1 MAESPPDSNRKP
13 ATPEPSAAAQAR
25 ATGDPARA
33 LDHEMDALGARA
45 RAASRRLGRTSGP
58 ARDAALRGIA
68 EALDARHEPL
78 LAANALDLAAAESKG
93 TQGAQLDRLRL
104 TPARLDEMAKSLRE
118 IASQAD
124 PIGEILGLSVRPNGL
139 RVGQMRIPLGVIGIV
154 YEARPNVTTDAAGLC
169 LKSGNAVFL
178 RGGSEAQRSNDA
190 LIAVLRDAIA
200 AAGLPADAVMT
211 LPDTDRAWVLA
222 MLRAERWID
231 LCIPRG
237 GEALI
242 RFVAENARVPV
253 IKHYKGV
260 CHVYV
265 DKDADLKK
273 AVDICY
279 NAKVQRPGVCN
290 ALETLLVDES
300 IAPEFLPLMAA
311 RLGAAGVEFRGCEA
325 TRAYLPNATPATE
338 ADWHAEYLDLVLA
351 VRIVPGL
358 DAAITHIETYG
369 SDHTESIVSENY
381 SAVQRFLDEVQSSV
395 VIANASTRFADGG
408 QLGLG
413 AEIGISTTRLH
424 SYGPMGALDLTTRK
438 YVIYGSGQIR
448 S

>member
-1 MAESPPDSNRKP
+1 MSADTDSLP
-13 ATPEPSAAAQAR
+13 TPEVA
-25 ATGDPARA
+25 A
-33 LDHEMDALGARA
+33 LDREMDALGARA
-45 RAASRRLGRTSGP
+45 RAATRLLARSPGP
-58 ARDAALRGIA
+58 VRNAALLAMA
-68 EALDARHEPL
+68 EALATHRDAV
-78 LAANALDLAAAESKG
+78 LAANALDLTAAEGRGLS
-93 TQGAQLDRLRL
+93 GAMLDRLRL
-104 TPARLDEMAKSLRE
+104 TPARLDDMAKSLRE
-118 IASQAD
+118 IAAQPD
-124 PIGEILGLSVRPNGL
+124 PIGEVLGLTVRPNGL
-139 RVGQMRIPLGVIGIV
+139 KVGQMRIPLGVIGIV

-178 RGGSEAQRSNDA
+178 RGGSEAQHSNAA
-190 LIAVLRDAIA
+190 LIDVLRAAIT

-211 LPDTDRAWVLA
+211 LPSTDRAWILA

-242 RFVAENARVPV
+242 HFVVENARVPV

-265 DKDADLKK
+265 HAAADLKK

-290 ALETLLVDES
+290 ALETLLVDAH
-300 IAPEFLPLMAA
+300 IAAEFLPLMAA
-311 RLGAAGVEFRGCEA
+311 RLGAAGVEFRGDAA
-325 TRAYLPNATPATE
+325 TCALLPQAVPATE
-338 ADWHAEYLDLVLA
+338 ADWHAEYLDLILA
-351 VRIVPGL
+351 VRVVPDL
-358 DAAITHIETYG
+358 DAAIAHIETYG
-369 SDHTESIVSENY
+369 SDHTESIVSEDY
-381 SAVQRFLDEVQSSV
+381 SVVQRFLDEVQSSV
-395 VIANASTRFADGG
+395 VIANASTRFSDGG

>member
-1 MAESPPDSNRKP
+1 MADSPTDTNERSPD
-13 ATPEPSAAAQAR
+13 ELDAA
-25 ATGDPARA
+25 
-33 LDHEMDALGARA
+33 MDALGARA
-45 RAASRRLGRTSGP
+45 RAATRRLARTAGP
-58 ARDAALRGIA
+58 VRDAALLGMA
-68 EALDARHEPL
+68 DALLANRDAL
-78 LAANALDLAAAESKG
+78 LAANAADVAAAEMRGVKG
-93 TQGAQLDRLRL
+93 ALLDRLRL
-104 TPARLDEMAKSLRE
+104 TPGRLEDMARSLRE
-118 IASQAD
+118 VAAQPD
-124 PIGEILGLSVRPNGL
+124 PIGEILGLTVRPNGL

-178 RGGSEAQRSNDA
+178 RGGSEAQHSNEA
-190 LIAVLRDAIA
+190 LVAVLREALV
-200 AAGLPADAVMT
+200 AAGLPEDAVMT
-211 LPDTDRAWVLA
+211 LPSTDRAWILA

-265 DKDADLKK
+265 HRDADLKK

-290 ALETLLVDES
+290 ALETLLVDAH

-311 RLGAAGVEFRGCEA
+311 RLGAAGVEFRGDDA
-325 TRAYLPNATPATE
+325 TRAILPEATPATE
-338 ADWHAEYLDLVLA
+338 ADWHAEYLDLILA
-351 VRIVPGL
+351 IRIVPDL
-358 DAAITHIETYG
+358 DAALAHIETYG

-381 SAVQRFLDEVQSSV
+381 TAVQRFLDEVQSSV
-395 VIANASTRFADGG
+395 VIANASTRFSDGG

-448 S
+448 N

>member
-1 MAESPPDSNRKP
+1 MSADTDSLP
-13 ATPEPSAAAQAR
+13 TPEVA
-25 ATGDPARA
+25 A
-33 LDHEMDALGARA
+33 LDREMDALGARA
-45 RAASRRLGRTSGP
+45 RAATRLLARSPGP
-58 ARDAALRGIA
+58 VRNAALLAMA
-68 EALDARHEPL
+68 EALATHRDAL
-78 LAANALDLAAAESKG
+78 LAANALDLTAAEGRGLS
-93 TQGAQLDRLRL
+93 GAMLDRLRL
-104 TPARLDEMAKSLRE
+104 TPARLDDMAKSLRE
-118 IASQAD
+118 IAAQPD
-124 PIGEILGLSVRPNGL
+124 PIGEVLGLTVRPNGL
-139 RVGQMRIPLGVIGIV
+139 KVGQMRIPLGVIGIV

-178 RGGSEAQRSNDA
+178 RGGSEAQHSNAA
-190 LIAVLRDAIA
+190 LIDVLRAAIT

-211 LPDTDRAWVLA
+211 LPSTDRAWILA

-242 RFVAENARVPV
+242 HFVVENARVPV

-265 DKDADLKK
+265 HAAADLKK

-290 ALETLLVDES
+290 ALETLLVDAH
-300 IAPEFLPLMAA
+300 IAAEFLPLMAA
-311 RLGAAGVEFRGCEA
+311 RLGAAGVEFRGDAA
-325 TRAYLPNATPATE
+325 TCALLPQAVPATE
-338 ADWHAEYLDLVLA
+338 ADWHAEYLDLILA
-351 VRIVPGL
+351 VRVVPDV
-358 DAAITHIETYG
+358 DAAIAHIETYG
-369 SDHTESIVSENY
+369 SDHTESIVSEDY
-381 SAVQRFLDEVQSSV
+381 SVVQRFLDEVQSSV
-395 VIANASTRFADGG
+395 VIANASTRFSDGG

>member
-1 MAESPPDSNRKP
+1 MSAANDSSP
-13 ATPEPSAAAQAR
+13 TPEVAS
-25 ATGDPARA
+25 
-33 LDHEMDALGARA
+33 LDREMDALGARA
-45 RAASRRLGRTSGP
+45 RAANRLLARSPGP
-58 ARDAALRGIA
+58 VRNAALLA
-68 EALDARHEPL
+68 MADALGANKDAL
-78 LAANALDLAAAESKG
+78 LAANALDLTAAEGRGIS
-93 TQGAQLDRLRL
+93 GAMLDRLRL
-104 TPARLDEMAKSLRE
+104 TPTRLDDMAKSLRE
-118 IASQAD
+118 IAAQPD
-124 PIGEILGLSVRPNGL
+124 PIGEVLGLTVRPNGL
-139 RVGQMRIPLGVIGIV
+139 KVGQMRIPLGVIGIV

-178 RGGSEAQRSNDA
+178 RGGSEAQHSNGA
-190 LIAVLRDAIA
+190 LIDVLRAAIT

-211 LPDTDRAWVLA
+211 LPSTDRAWILA

-242 RFVAENARVPV
+242 HFVVENARVPV

-265 DKDADLKK
+265 HAAADLKK

-290 ALETLLVDES
+290 ALETLLVDAN
-300 IAPEFLPLMAA
+300 IAAEFLPLMAA
-311 RLGAAGVEFRGCEA
+311 RLGAAGVEFRGDAETCA
-325 TRAYLPNATPATE
+325 LLPQAVPATE
-338 ADWHAEYLDLVLA
+338 ADWHAEYLDLILA
-351 VRIVPGL
+351 VRVVPDV
-358 DAAITHIETYG
+358 DAAIAHIETYG
-369 SDHTESIVSENY
+369 SDHTESIVSEDY
-381 SAVQRFLDEVQSSV
+381 SVVQRFLDEVQSSV
-395 VIANASTRFADGG
+395 VIANASTRFSDGG

>member
-1 MAESPPDSNRKP
+1 MSAANDSSP
-13 ATPEPSAAAQAR
+13 TPEVAS
-25 ATGDPARA
+25 
-33 LDHEMDALGARA
+33 LDREMDALGARA
-45 RAASRRLGRTSGP
+45 RAATRLLARSPGRVRT
-58 ARDAALRGIA
+58 AALLA
-68 EALDARHEPL
+68 MADALDAHQDTL
-78 LAANALDLAAAESKG
+78 LAANAQDLVAAEGRGLS
-93 TQGAQLDRLRL
+93 GAMLDRLRL
-104 TPARLDEMAKSLRE
+104 TAPRLGDMAKSLRE
-118 IASQAD
+118 IAAQPD
-124 PIGEILGLSVRPNGL
+124 PIGEVLGLTVRPNGL
-139 RVGQMRIPLGVIGIV
+139 KVGQMRIPLGVIGIV

-178 RGGSEAQRSNDA
+178 RGGSEAQHSNAA
-190 LIAVLRDAIA
+190 LIDVLRAAITG
-200 AAGLPADAVMT
+200 AGLPADAVMT
-211 LPDTDRAWVLA
+211 LPSTDRAWILA

-242 RFVAENARVPV
+242 HFVVENARVPV

-265 DKDADLKK
+265 HAAADLKK

-290 ALETLLVDES
+290 ALETLLVDAR
-300 IAPEFLPLMAA
+300 IASEFLPLMAA
-311 RLGAAGVEFRGCEA
+311 RLGAAGVEFRGDAEA
-325 TRAYLPNATPATE
+325 CAILPQAVPATE
-338 ADWHAEYLDLVLA
+338 ADWHAEYLDLILA
-351 VRIVPGL
+351 VRVVPDV
-358 DAAITHIETYG
+358 DAAIAHIETYG
-369 SDHTESIVSENY
+369 SDHTESIVSEDY
-381 SAVQRFLDEVQSSV
+381 SVVQRFLDEVQSSV
-395 VIANASTRFADGG
+395 VIANASTRFSDGG

-438 YVIYGSGQIR
+438 YIIYGSGQIR